1 MDDDQQPA
9 AAPATRGRRASRVP
23 GDTGGDQQPAAAQHE
38 DEAAVEEDAGR
49 RFTAVPDF
57 RHKSAAAAAKWFKEN
72 PDANKRGVL
81 TAEGYYVHP
90 DAFKTEA
97 EK

>member
-1 MDDDQQPA
+1 MEDDQQPA
-9 AAPATRGRRASRVP
+9 AAPTTRARKASRVP
-23 GDTGGDQQPAAAQHE
+23 GDTGSDHQPAAAPDDAE
-38 DEAAVEEDAGR
+38 AVEEDIGR

-57 RHKSAAAAAKWFKEN
+57 RHKSAAAAAKWFRDN

-90 DAFKTEA
+90 DAFKTKA